1 MTHKTFTEQFLEA
14 RMVSTPLI
22 VVRTHDPFA
31 TTKAIAA
38 AFGEKKDS
46 LPFLSWDAIRGLQ
59 GLTDVGANAVIDMLK
74 PSGTSEAETVDL
86 SVALGVLSQAT
97 ENVIAFVHN
106 PHLVWDSDKKVIQG
120 IMNLRD
126 DYKANGNMAV
136 FIVGVGDDLPSE
148 IGQDVL
154 VLEVPLPTRDQLAA
168 IVKNMYAYAGEEKK
182 FSACKKGPSQEVIER
197 AVDAGIGIPPFPFE
211 QATSICLDKVTGIL
225 DIDAMWSRKRE
236 IVTQNPG
243 LTYHPASET
252 LKDMAGCAAWI
263 KSAQLLMNGPHKPT
277 IIVRMDEIQ
286 RQFAGNETDSSGTKG
301 NLMGEFLNWVNDRK
315 VICSL
320 NLGVSGTS
328 KSWGAYCI
336 GGEYGK
342 PVLEYNL
349 AAMEHEH
356 VGKSAKHMRNANRC
370 LDAIGDGKIWLIAT
384 ANKLNG
390 LPPELISRF
399 QLGGIYF
406 FDMPTIEE
414 QQGILKIKIAAYSIN
429 PDQEIPKMVGW
440 TGRDIDNCCRK
451 AQLFGAS
458 LVESSKY
465 VVPLH
470 ESHHEEIEAIRM
482 AASGRFLSASTAG
495 VYHYT
500 PSPIKH
506 ESTSKIVE
514 GRKFRTE

>member
-1 MTHKTFTEQFLEA
+1 MKTFTEQFLEA
-14 RMVSTPLI
+14 RMVSTPLV

-46 LPFLSWDAIRGLQ
+46 LPFLSWDSIRGLQ
-59 GLTDVGANAVIDMLK
+59 GLTDAGASAVADMLK
-74 PSGTSEAETVDL
+74 PTGTSEAETVDL
-86 SVALGVLSQAT
+86 SVALGVLSSAV

-106 PHLVWDSDKKVIQG
+106 PHLVWDTDKKTIQG

-136 FIVGVGDDLPSE
+136 FIIGVGDDLPSE

-154 VLEVPLPTRDQLAA
+154 VLEVPLPTREQLAD
-168 IVKNMYAYAGEEKK
+168 IVKNMYAFAGEAKK
-182 FSACKKGPSQEVIER
+182 FVACKNGASAETIER
-197 AVDAGIGIPPFPFE
+197 AVDAGIGLPSFPFE
-211 QATSICLDKVTGIL
+211 QAVSITLDKVTGVL
-225 DIDAMWSRKRE
+225 DVDALWARKRE

-243 LTYHPASET
+243 LTYHATVET
-252 LKDMAGCAAWI
+252 LKDMAGCAAWV
-263 KSAQLLMNGPHKPT
+263 KSARLLMNGAYKPT
-277 IIVRMDEIQ
+277 VIVRMDEIQ

-320 NLGVSGTS
+320 NVGVSGTS

-342 PVLEYNL
+342 PVMDYNL
-349 AAMEHEH
+349 SAMEHEH
-356 VGKSAKHMRNANRC
+356 VGKSARHMRNANRC
-370 LDAIGDGKIWLIAT
+370 LDAISDGKIWLIAT
-384 ANKLNG
+384 ANKLAG

-399 QLGGIYF
+399 QLGGITF
-406 FDMPTIEE
+406 FDMPDEE
-414 QQGILKIKIAAYSIN
+414 EKAGITKIKLAAYNLDSKQAL
-429 PDQEIPKMVGW
+429 PAMVGW
-440 TGRDIDNCCRK
+440 TGRDIDNCARK
-451 AQLFGAS
+451 AQLYS
-458 LVESSKY
+458 TSMVEAAEY

-470 ESHHEEIEAIRM
+470 SSHHEEIEAIR
-482 AASGRFLSASTAG
+482 AQAHGRFLSASKSG
-495 VYHYT
+495 KYHYT

-506 ESTSKIVE
+506 EPTTKIVE

>member
-1 MTHKTFTEQFLEA
+1 MKSYTDMFLEA
-14 RMVSTPLI
+14 RMVSTPL
-22 VVRTHDPFA
+22 VVIRTHDPFA
-31 TTKAIAA
+31 TSKAVAA
-38 AFGEKKDS
+38 SFGEKKDS

-59 GLTDVGANAVIDMLK
+59 GLTDAGASVLVDMLK
-74 PSGTSEAETVDL
+74 PTETQPAETVDL
-86 SVALGVLSQAT
+86 SVALGVLAAAS
-97 ENVIAFVHN
+97 ENVIAFIFN
-106 PHLVWDSDKKVIQG
+106 PHLVWDADKKVVQG
-120 IMNLRD
+120 ISNLRD

-154 VLEVPLPTRDQLAA
+154 VLEVPLPTREQLAA

-182 FSACKKGPSQEVIER
+182 FLACKKGPSQEVIER

-211 QATSICLDKVTGIL
+211 QATSICLDKMTGIL

-263 KSAQLLMNGPHKPT
+263 RSAQLLMNGPYKPT

-356 VGKSAKHMRNANRC
+356 VGKSTKHMRNANRC

>member
-1 MTHKTFTEQFLEA
+1 MFLEA
-14 RMVSTPLI
+14 RMVSTPL
-22 VVRTHDPFA
+22 VVIRTHDPFA
-31 TTKAIAA
+31 TSKAVAA
-38 AFGEKKDS
+38 SFGEKKDS

-59 GLTDVGANAVIDMLK
+59 GLTDAGASVLVDMLK
-74 PSGTSEAETVDL
+74 PTETQPAETVDL
-86 SVALGVLSQAT
+86 SVALGVLAAAS
-97 ENVIAFVHN
+97 ENVIAFIFN
-106 PHLVWDSDKKVIQG
+106 PHLVWDADKKVVQG
-120 IMNLRD
+120 ISNLRD

-154 VLEVPLPTRDQLAA
+154 VLEVPLPTRDQLSA

-197 AVDAGIGIPPFPFE
+197 AVDAGIGIPSFPFE

-225 DIDAMWSRKRE
+225 DIDAMWGRKRE

-252 LKDMAGCAAWI
+252 LKDMAGCASWI

-506 ESTSKIVE
+506 EPTAKIVE

>member
-14 RMVSTPLI
+14 RMVSTPLV

-106 PHLVWDSDKKVIQG
+106 PHLVWDTDKKVIQG

-154 VLEVPLPTRDQLAA
+154 VLEVPLPTRDQLSA

-243 LTYHPASET
+243 LTYHHGGET
-252 LKDMAGCAAWI
+252 LKDMYGCETI
-263 KSAQLLMNGPHKPT
+263 KDFGTALMGGKKSPT
-277 IIVRMDEIQ
+277 IVLRMDEIEK
-286 RQFAGNETDSSGTKG
+286 QFAGNGTDSSGTKG
-301 NLMGEFLNWVNDRK
+301 NLLGEFLTWVNDRK
-315 VICSL
+315 VIASL
-320 NLGVSGTS
+320 FLGVPGSS
-328 KSWGAYCI
+328 KSWSAYCI
-336 GGEYGK
+336 GGEFGK
-342 PVLEYNL
+342 PVINYNVS
-349 AAMEHEH
+349 AMEHEH
-356 VGKSAKHMRNANRC
+356 VGKSTKHMRTANRI
-370 LDAIGDGKIWLIAT
+370 LDAISGGRIWLIAT
-384 ANKLNG
+384 ANSLNG
-390 LPPELISRF
+390 LPPELVSRF
-399 QLGGIYF
+399 QVGGIFF
-406 FDMPTIEE
+406 FDAPDAAERE
-414 QQGILKIKIAAYSIN
+414 GIMNLKIQSYGLDASQHL
-429 PDQEIPKMVGW
+429 PDMTNW
-440 TGRDIDNCCRK
+440 TGRDCDNCARK
-451 AQLFGAS
+451 ADLLGCS
-458 LVESSKY
+458 LIEAGRY
-465 VVPLH
+465 VVPLLT
-470 ESHHEEIEAIRM
+470 SHGEQMDSLRM
-482 AASGRFLSASTAG
+482 SASGRFLSAAKPG
-495 VYHYT
+495 VYQYSAT
-500 PSPIKH
+500 PVKH
-506 ESTSKIVE
+506 DPTSRIID